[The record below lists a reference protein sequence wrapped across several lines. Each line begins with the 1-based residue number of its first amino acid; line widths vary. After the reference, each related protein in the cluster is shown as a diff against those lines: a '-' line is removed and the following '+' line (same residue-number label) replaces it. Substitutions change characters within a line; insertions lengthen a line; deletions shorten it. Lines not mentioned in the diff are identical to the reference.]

1 MNFLTGGIMRRLIV
15 FMTVAFA
22 LIAGNAMAESIEGR
36 LGVTGQLGFISVNNS
51 HYTSGATTAFGLS
64 SDTLS
69 PGIGFIGGGGLFY
82 GLTDHWALEAEA
94 FHSPEIDYDDASG
107 TKVLQIATTDVSLG
121 IQFRNNVDKDL
132 AVYLGGGADVIFAS
146 VQDGQGHK
154 GDIDTV
160 YGGHAKIGADYFI
173 NRYFAIN
180 ADVRGVFA
188 PEADIK
194 AGGITVA
201 KYNPISYMGLVG
213 VRLFFY

>member
-1 MNFLTGGIMRRLIV
+1 MRRIIL
-15 FMTVAFA
+15 FMTIAFA
-22 LIAGNAMAESIEGR
+22 LIAGNAMAENIEGR
-36 LGVTGQLGFISVNNS
+36 LAVTGQLGFISVNNS
-51 HYTSGATTAFGLS
+51 HYTSGVTSALGLA

-82 GLTDHWALEAEA
+82 GLTNHWALEAEA
-94 FHSPEIDYDDASG
+94 FYSPEIDYDDAYGS
-107 TKVLQIATTDVSLG
+107 KVLQIDTTDVSIG

-132 AVYLGGGADVIFAS
+132 AVYIGGGADVIFAN

-154 GDIDTV
+154 GEIDTV
-160 YGGHAKIGADYFI
+160 FGGHAKIGADYFVTR
-173 NRYFAIN
+173 NFAIN

-194 AGGITVA
+194 SGGITVA
-201 KYNPISYMGLVG
+201 KYNPISYMGLFG